1 MRMFRFLTLLL
12 FGVLLLGTPQSAPA
26 DMIEAQRQLAEQ
38 GLYSGPVNGVA
49 TEETVKAIRRYQIRN
64 GLPVTGALD
73 AETAK
78 SLSIEPPNDLSPVI
92 IEEDQQFLRQDENTM
107 PPPDPNG
114 SRPGDFSDLRIIDFD
129 EQPAQANPTPAPAR
143 GSNKKPARTTSSS
156 RPSLFGDLFA
166 GGPYANVSADIQR
179 QIIRDAQRVL
189 KQEGYYGGEIDGI
202 AGTGTRGAIQHWQR
216 NTGLEPNGRLDGP
229 TLAQLGLAGNEP
241 NRAPPSGPSVAKNG
255 PPLPDQVVVYDGVPV
270 GGIAPAAVTSFG
282 FYVGP
287 RAYCGPRRVYAPR
300 GGVVVRT
307 PRFRFRARW

>member
-1 MRMFRFLTLLL
+1 MRMFRLLTPIL
-12 FGVLLLGTPQSAPA
+12 FGAFLLATPQDAAA
-26 DMIEAQRQLAEQ
+26 DMIEAQRMLSEM
-38 GLYSGPVNGVA
+38 GLYSGPVIGVA

-73 AETAK
+73 AETAEA
-78 SLSIEPPNDLSPVI
+78 LSIEPPNELSPVI
-92 IEEDQQFLRQDENTM
+92 IEQDQEFLRQDEETM

-114 SRPGDFSDLRIIDFD
+114 SRPGDFSDLRIIEFD
-129 EQPAQANPTPAPAR
+129 DQPAQATPTPAPAR
-143 GSNKKPARTTSSS
+143 GSNKKPARTTSSN

-202 AGTGTRGAIQHWQR
+202 AGSGTRGAITHWQR
-216 NTGLEPNGRLDGP
+216 NTGLEPNGRLDYP

-241 NRAPPSGPSVAKNG
+241 SAAPPSGPSMAKNA
-255 PPLPDQVVVYDGVPV
+255 PPLPDQTVIYDGVPV
-270 GGIAPAAVTSFG
+270 GGIVPATASFG

-287 RAYCGPRRVYAPR
+287 RAYCGPRRGYGPR

-307 PRFRFRARW
+307 PRLRFRARW